1 MKKFVIFGIF
11 IATALAVPAPEVN
24 NGNLDCLETD
34 ESFFSC
40 LAVKANNAIVR
51 AGRSNDFELI
61 QGITFIRDTPME
73 RSGKTLKTETDMLN
87 ELPREASDRI
97 MKLISMIYE
106 STVSFLKSHS
116 LKINLPDQPLARAL
130 SEGRAKLKKFA
141 LPMMAAVALKLFAL
155 VPIVMGGLGLLV
167 LKALVVG
174 KIALLFAAIL
184 AFQRFAGG
192 SGASSIGSIFNRTP
206 QASYYDGTASQGW
219 TSGVQ
224 QPQSGYYK
232 RSFDDIKSA
241 QNLAY
246 SAHAPTESD

>member
-1 MKKFVIFGIF
+1 
-11 IATALAVPAPEVN
+11 
-24 NGNLDCLETD
+24 
-34 ESFFSC
+34 
-40 LAVKANNAIVR
+40 
-51 AGRSNDFELI
+51 
-61 QGITFIRDTPME
+61 
-73 RSGKTLKTETDMLN
+73 
-87 ELPREASDRI
+87 
-97 MKLISMIYE
+97 
-106 STVSFLKSHS
+106 
-116 LKINLPDQPLARAL
+116 
-130 SEGRAKLKKFA
+130 
-141 LPMMAAVALKLFAL
+141 MMAAVALKLFAL